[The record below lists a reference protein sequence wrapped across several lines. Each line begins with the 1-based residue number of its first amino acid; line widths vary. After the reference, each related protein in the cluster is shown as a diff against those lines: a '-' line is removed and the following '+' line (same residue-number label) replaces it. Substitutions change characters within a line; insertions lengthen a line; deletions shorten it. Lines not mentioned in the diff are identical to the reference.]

1 MRFRILLGAA
11 MMVSSSATIATAF
24 VGSAG
29 IASADPTS
37 APLCGSS
44 EATTGTALSGDYYNL
59 TVSGI
64 AFVASDAT
72 LNVSGDLRVAP
83 GACLDAFSMGTVHVG
98 RDVIVGP
105 GATLALGCAPG
116 SNGPPGTPPCSGVAD
131 DTVGGNIT
139 AVQPLTMYLTAV
151 TVRWNVVSIGGGFST
166 PGLNFPVK
174 SMNIGGDLVL
184 QGWHGGPGAWIGAL
198 RNHVGGD
205 MVIANNVG
213 ARPGDNPTEDPNDS
227 TEVVGNTVGGSLICL
242 ANTPPA
248 HYGDAYDEA
257 TGNGPNTVGRR
268 AIGECAGLTTPPAN
282 T

>member
-1 MRFRILLGAA
+1 MRLRILLAAA
-11 MMVSSSATIATAF
+11 MMVSSSGVIATAL

-29 IASADPTS
+29 MAGADPVY
-37 APLCGSS
+37 APLCGST
-44 EATTGTALSGDYYNL
+44 EATTGTALSGNYNNL

-64 AFVASDAT
+64 AYVASDAT
-72 LNVSGDLRVAP
+72 LNVYGDLRVAP

-98 RDVIVGP
+98 RDVVVGS

-116 SNGPPGTPPCSGVAD
+116 SNGPPGTQPCLGVAD